1 MKITMKAA
9 LLAATL
15 TALSALPAQAQQV
28 VTASVNARAGLAPLT
43 SVTCDDVNFGV
54 WRVPV
59 RSTGGTS
66 IVTLTVS
73 ANTAAGVTTAAVT
86 GNTSNV
92 AVAGGYIV
100 PTAATCVV
108 SGATNI
114 STTLP
119 TAISNNIGL
128 SFGSSTHESLRVP
141 PTLAT
146 LSANLSLAGTGV
158 AVDATGAG
166 AFRVVG
172 ELTIPQAILAA
183 NYGGYRT
190 STAATVSVTDAL

>member
-15 TALSALPAQAQQV
+15 TVLSAMPAQAQQV

-43 SVTCDDVNFGV
+43 SVVCDDVNFGV

-59 RSTGGTS
+59 RATGGTS

-92 AVAGGYIV
+92 AVAGGYIA

-128 SFGSSTHESLRVP
+128 SFGSSTHESLRAP

-158 AVDATGAG
+158 VVDSLGAG

-172 ELTIPQAILAA
+172 VLTIPQAINAV

-190 STAATVSVTDAL
+190 SNAATVSVTDAL